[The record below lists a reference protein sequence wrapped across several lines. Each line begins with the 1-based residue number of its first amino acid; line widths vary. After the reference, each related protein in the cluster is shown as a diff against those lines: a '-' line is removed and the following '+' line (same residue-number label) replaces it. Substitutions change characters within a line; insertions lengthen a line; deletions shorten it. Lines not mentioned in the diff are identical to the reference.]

1 MVAASDAVAR
11 LRHVS
16 LLTTHRSQPCRQTRG
31 RRRARGLSHRS
42 RLRVLRR
49 QEPLRASPRASRSTD
64 ESPSAQID
72 VVGLRDDNWTDLGEC
87 RWGRVRSAPALE
99 AELDRKARLDPNRR
113 GATLG
118 RRCFAR
124 RKPAS
129 RADANNWY
137 SLQDLYALP

>member
-1 MVAASDAVAR
+1 MPPNLGPPPCSWIVSSEPTSSPQTAGAVA
-11 LRHVS
+11 
-16 LLTTHRSQPCRQTRG
+16 
-31 RRRARGLSHRS
+31 
-42 RLRVLRR
+42 
-49 QEPLRASPRASRSTD
+49 RASPRASRSTD

-87 RWGRVRSAPALE
+87 RWGRVRSGPALE

-118 RRCFAR
+118 RRYFAR